1 MKNFFKPSIPCQFKA
16 DFAIENKQDSPEGT
30 ENTADIKTLRYWT
43 TNVYRVIYF
52 NSFVAAGIRHDI
64 LRRVINNRLSGSS
77 WYFNRFS
84 HLNVKVLK
92 KGPKTADKMAD
103 FIDFEAEA
111 SENNEDE
118 MIDDSVF
125 DDPMM
130 IDDSDDLPN
139 NEPSF
144 YRFCNHVADPA
155 EFLSRPREEQLAIVQ
170 QLEPSNYLEG
180 PEDLEEEFDEEASTE
195 INKEKFLETLKNP
208 VSEQTKENSFI
219 SALVYAINYH
229 LNKEINCVF

>member
-1 MKNFFKPSIPCQFKA
+1 MAKECLHCGEFLVTKEEKTIHNFLKHQKLAKETPIEEKPVKTINNGDLTIYQISYNEHNQHYDFYDAERVTDELLAQVKKFFKPSIPCQFKA

-64 LRRVINNRLSGSS
+64 LRRVINNRLTGSS

-92 KGPKTADKMAD
+92 KGPTTADKMAD

-111 SENNEDE
+111 SEI
-118 MIDDSVF
+118 M
-125 DDPMM
+125 
-130 IDDSDDLPN
+130 
-139 NEPSF
+139 
-144 YRFCNHVADPA
+144 
-155 EFLSRPREEQLAIVQ
+155 
-170 QLEPSNYLEG
+170 
-180 PEDLEEEFDEEASTE
+180 
-195 INKEKFLETLKNP
+195 K
-208 VSEQTKENSFI
+208 TK
-219 SALVYAINYH
+219 
-229 LNKEINCVF
+229 